1 MSAAPPPAGLLPPM
15 RFPRALLDPLARLPA
30 ADDQGLVAVQ
40 LEQADGRIRA
50 IHGLPAG
57 SGGEGLDGGAPLPLA
72 LTPLVEP
79 HAHLDKAFSGEAFPN
94 PDGTMA
100 GAMAANGREAAE
112 RQAEAVRRR
121 GERALERAWR
131 YGLRAIRSHIDSLG
145 PWAIPSWEVLL
156 ELRRHWRSRVELQL
170 VALVPVGH
178 WSTPE
183 GEAFAAWVAARGGL
197 LGGVLG
203 APFRSTPADRAD
215 LLALMRLAER
225 LGCGVDLHVDES
237 AEEHGRGVALVS
249 DLLLRHRMVV
259 PLTCSHASSM
269 ALLADRPCRRLA
281 EAMADAAVGVVA
293 LPTTNLWLLGKHQ
306 RRTPSL
312 RPQAPIRQ
320 LQEAG
325 VTVAVGGDNVQDP
338 WFPGG
343 DFDPIALLRFSLAAS
358 HLVPWRRLGLSP
370 FSTAAARLL
379 GLDWDGVLREGAPAD
394 LLVLGASSWGEL
406 LARPPR
412 RRVLRAGHW
421 LEPPPCEEPSPL
433 LAACHG

>member
-1 MSAAPPPAGLLPPM
+1 MSEAPAPTGLLPPM
-15 RFPRALLDPLARLPA
+15 RIPRALLDPQARLPP
-30 ADDQGLVAVQ
+30 ADDQGLVTVR
-40 LEQADGRIRA
+40 LEQAGGRIRA
-50 IHGLPAG
+50 IHGLAG
-57 SGGEGLDGGAPLPLA
+57 GRAGAGAGGGAPLPLA

-94 PDGTMA
+94 PDGTMD

-121 GERALERAWR
+121 GERALEQAWR

-145 PWAIPSWEVLL
+145 PWAGPSWEALL
-156 ELRRHWRSRVELQL
+156 ELRSHWRGRVELQL

-178 WSTPE
+178 WRTPE
-183 GEAFAAWVAARGGL
+183 GEAFAAWVAGHGGL

-203 APFRSTPADRAD
+203 APFRSTPADRTA
-215 LLALMRLAER
+215 LLALLRLADR

-237 AEEHGRGVALVS
+237 AERHGRGVALVS
-249 DLLLRHRMVV
+249 DLLLRHRLAL

-281 EAMADAAVGVVA
+281 EKMAAAAVGVVA
-293 LPTTNLWLLGKHQ
+293 LPTTNLWLLGKHH

-312 RPQAPIRQ
+312 RTQTPIRQ

-325 VTVAVGGDNVQDP
+325 VTVALGGDNVQDP

-379 GLDWDGVLREGAPAD
+379 GLDWDGVLREGGPAD

-412 RRVLRAGHW
+412 RRVLRAGRW
-421 LEPPPCEEPSPL
+421 LAPPLSEEPSPL

>member
-1 MSAAPPPAGLLPPM
+1 MSAAPLPAGLLPPM
-15 RFPRALLDPLARLPA
+15 RFPRSLLDPLARLPA

-50 IHGLPAG
+50 IHTLAAG
-57 SGGEGLDGGAPLPLA
+57 SGASLPLA

-79 HAHLDKAFSGEAFPN
+79 HAHLDKAFSAESFPN

-112 RQAEAVRRR
+112 RRADGVRRR
-121 GERALERAWR
+121 GEQALERAWR

-145 PWAIPSWEVLL
+145 PWATPSWEALL
-156 ELRRHWRSRVELQL
+156 ELRDRWRGRVELQL

-178 WSTPE
+178 WRTPE
-183 GEAFAAWVAARGGL
+183 GEAFAAWVAGHGGL

-203 APFRSTPADRAD
+203 APFRSTPADRAA
-215 LLALMRLAER
+215 LLALLQLAER

-249 DLLLRHRMVV
+249 DLLRRHRLAV

-269 ALLADRPCRRLA
+269 GLLADGPCRRLA
-281 EAMADAAVGVVA
+281 EAMAAAAVGVVA

-343 DFDPIALLRFSLAAS
+343 DFDPIGLLRFSLAAS

-370 FSTAAARLL
+370 FSTAAAQLL
-379 GLDWDGVLREGAPAD
+379 GLDWDGVLRQGSPAD

-412 RRVLRAGHW
+412 RRVLRAGRW
-421 LEPPPCEEPSPL
+421 LEPPLCEEPSPL

>member
-1 MSAAPPPAGLLPPM
+1 MSGTPPPPGRLPPL
-15 RFPRALLDPLARLPA
+15 RVPRLLLDPCCPLPA
-30 ADDQGLVAVQ
+30 ADEQGLVTVR
-40 LEQADGRIRA
+40 LEHGDGRIRA
-50 IHGLPAG
+50 IHGLAAG
-57 SGGEGLDGGAPLPLA
+57 SGDARGDGSPAPLA

-79 HAHLDKAFSGEAFPN
+79 HAHLDKAFSGEDFPN
-94 PDGTMA
+94 PKGTMA
-100 GAMAANGREAAE
+100 GAMAANGREAAQ
-112 RQAEAVRRR
+112 RTAETVRRR

-145 PWAIPSWEVLL
+145 PGAAPSWEALL
-156 ELRRHWRSRVELQL
+156 ELRDRWRGRVELQL

-178 WSTPE
+178 WRTAE

-203 APFRSTPADRAD
+203 APFRSTPTDRAG
-215 LLALMRLAER
+215 LLALLRLAER

-249 DLLLRHRMVV
+249 ELLLRHRIVV

-269 ALLADRPCRRLA
+269 GLMADRSCRRLA
-281 EAMADAAVGVVA
+281 EAMASAAVGVVA
-293 LPTTNLWLLGKHQ
+293 LPTTNLWLLGKHHS
-306 RRTPSL
+306 RTPSL

-325 VTVAVGGDNVQDP
+325 VTVAVGADNVQDP

-358 HLVPWRRLGLSP
+358 HLMPWRRLGLSP
-370 FSTAAARLL
+370 FCTAAAQLL
-379 GLDWDGVLREGAPAD
+379 GLEWDGVLREGGPAD
-394 LLVLGASSWGEL
+394 LVVLGAPSWAEL
-406 LARPPR
+406 LSRPPR
-412 RRVLRAGHW
+412 RRVLRAGRW
-421 LEPPPCEEPSPL
+421 LDPPPCEEPSPSL
-433 LAACHG
+433 TACHA